1 MAKQEFYPAPEVEEI
16 ADNLI
21 VKYHSHLTDFD
32 VRIEYV
38 FSNKTPKKNGKEIW
52 AYVRK
57 ISSLNAYLAGT
68 DNDPGD
74 FFVMVVSKPVWE
86 ILPHDKRMPLVDH
99 ELCHLWA
106 EADQVDED
114 EADAIPDD
122 PVKLSTNPHDVEEF
136 SCIVRRWGLWR
147 EDVEDFVN
155 AALKK
160 KGASDE
166 DEGEE
171 EQE

>member
-1 MAKQEFYPAPEVEEI
+1 MPKQEFRQAPEVETI
-16 ADNLI
+16 AKELI
-21 VKYHSHLTDFD
+21 EKYHCHLTDFN

-38 FSNKTPKKNGKEIW
+38 FSNKTPKKNGKEVW

-57 ISSLNAYLAGT
+57 ISSLGAYLAGT
-68 DNDPGD
+68 DTEGDDD
-74 FFVMVVSKPVWE
+74 FFVMVVSEPVWE
-86 ILPHDKRMPLVDH
+86 VLPTDKRMPLIDH

-114 EADAIPDD
+114 DADAIPEDV
-122 PVKLSTNPHDVEEF
+122 VKLSLSAHDVEEF

-147 EDVEDFVN
+147 TDVEDFVN

-160 KGASDE
+160 SE
-166 DEGEE
+166 
-171 EQE
+171 